1 MDLARANKTG
11 EFYSRYFRKV
21 KKIKSQKEAIR
32 EDWGRRK
39 GKTEK
44 GQIPKG
50 KAAG

>member
-1 MDLARANKTG
+1 MQEVIKQVSFIQGILGKL
-11 EFYSRYFRKV
+11 
-21 KKIKSQKEAIR
+21 KKKKKAQKEIIR

>member
-1 MDLARANKTG
+1 MQELIKQVSFIQG
-11 EFYSRYFRKV
+11 ILGKL
-21 KKIKSQKEAIR
+21 KKKKAQKEIIR